1 VIKQPDSVKRYS
13 SAKERFFKPVI
24 MNFFARECPRFFGP
38 VLREKITD
46 ELLFLF
52 ESNSPEVSRLKPG
65 QILWNALDQNTR
77 GDSPKRKYVPVIL
90 TVISEEDVQLL
101 VEGVHMS
108 KITENA
114 IARMIREAYS
124 QGGILSS
131 RDLGLITLRQ
141 PSHASLIRKR
151 FEEQNGCT
159 LPHTG
164 ALHDMGST
172 VSHKAIIIRKV
183 ILEKKD
189 PATVARE
196 TNHSQAAVD
205 HYLKD
210 YHRVKMLHNLNY
222 DVEFIN
228 LATQIAKHVINQYLH
243 IVKNEKDS
251 P

>member
-1 VIKQPDSVKRYS
+1 
-13 SAKERFFKPVI
+13 
-24 MNFFARECPRFFGP
+24 MNFFAQECPRFFGP
-38 VLREKITD
+38 VLREKIAD
-46 ELLFLF
+46 ELLTLF
-52 ESNSPEVSRLKPG
+52 ESLSPEISRLKPG
-65 QILWNALDQNTR
+65 QILWNALDKNTR

-108 KITENA
+108 KIAEKRRCTNDSSS
-114 IARMIREAYS
+114 IQSRRCS
-124 QGGILSS
+124 FS
-131 RDLGLITLRQ
+131 RDLGLITLRH
-141 PSHASLIRKR
+141 PTTTSSIRKR
-151 FEEQNGCT
+151 FEERHGCT

-172 VSHKAIIIRKV
+172 VSHKAIIVRKV

-210 YHRVKMLHNLNY
+210 YHRVKMLHNLKY
-222 DVEFIN
+222 DVDFIN
-228 LATQIAKHVINQYLH
+228 LATQIAKHVIVQYVN
-243 IVKNEKDS
+243 IIKNEQDS